1 MTAIL
6 AIFVLLGALV
16 ALLVDA
22 LELRFTIDLFLSVP
36 TIFVVYRLR
45 TISGSRRG
53 CFDLVETSHSCSSHV
68 PPLGRPSSQ
77 PEESSHWGGE
87 GSCST

>member
-16 ALLVDA
+16 FLLVDA
-22 LELRFTIDLFLSVP
+22 LELRFTIDPFLGVP
-36 TIFVVYRLR
+36 MIFTIYRLR

-53 CFDLVETSHSCSSHV
+53 
-68 PPLGRPSSQ
+68 
-77 PEESSHWGGE
+77 
-87 GSCST
+87 

>member
-16 ALLVDA
+16 VLLVDA
-22 LELRFTIDLFLSVP
+22 LKLSFTIDLFLSVP

-53 CFDLVETSHSCSSHV
+53 
-68 PPLGRPSSQ
+68 
-77 PEESSHWGGE
+77 
-87 GSCST
+87 